1 MTTTAASRY
10 ITPGDLFIDDD
21 GHLVEISYDRDCPS
35 PRYDYNLGTF
45 YTWAGNRPSPDGENN
60 KAPRFK
66 DCVDKADMLD
76 YVKNALK

>member
-1 MTTTAASRY
+1 MDRLYELTKVPVPAPLAA
-10 ITPGDLFIDDD
+10 L
-21 GHLVEISYDRDCPS
+21 RD
-35 PRYDYNLGTF
+35 
-45 YTWAGNRPSPDGENN
+45 